1 MANKFVPWIDVTSSS
16 TIGVSTQSQAVFAQD
31 EQRKVGFVAGD
42 PASAIRVNSALRQ
55 ANVVVA
61 ALMQLADELVA
72 LPDLDLNS
80 SVANIAAALK
90 ASIITPIESHLSSLD
105 DEVAALSGGSS
116 TLGERVSTLEN
127 EMDAVQSKNTQ
138 QDNSI
143 SSLAS
148 RMDTAETDID
158 SLETRMTA
166 AEGEIGTLQS
176 DMTSAENRLDKLEAF
191 YEHDVTT
198 SEWSG
203 SAGNYTYAIAATTH
217 GRGTRPRVHTYVD
230 GEETYDSPT
239 IDWTTGNVT
248 LHSNAQVAMKVLIY

>member
-31 EQRKVGFVAGD
+31 EQREVGFVAGD

-61 ALMQLADELVA
+61 ALMQLADELVT
-72 LPDLDLNS
+72 LPDIDLNS
-80 SVANIAAALK
+80 SVANITAALK
-90 ASIITPIESHLSSLD
+90 ASIITPIETRLSNLD

-116 TLGERVSTLEN
+116 TLGERVSTLE
-127 EMDAVQSKNTQ
+127 
-138 QDNSI
+138 
-143 SSLAS
+143 
-148 RMDTAETDID
+148 TDID

-166 AEGEIGTLQS
+166 AEGDIDTLQS
-176 DMTSAENRLDKLEAF
+176 DMTSAENRLDKLETR
-191 YEHDVTT
+191 YEADLAT
-198 SEWSG
+198 SSWSG
-203 SAGNYTYAIAATTH
+203 SAGNYTYSITATTH

>member
-61 ALMQLADELVA
+61 ALMQLADELVT
-72 LPDLDLNS
+72 LPNLDLNS
-80 SVANIAAALK
+80 SVANITAALK
-90 ASIITPIESHLSSLD
+90 ASIITPLTTRLTSLEDAFEEISGDAES
-105 DEVAALSGGSS
+105 
-116 TLGERVSTLEN
+116 LGKRITTLEN

-138 QDNSI
+138 QDSSI
-143 SSLAS
+143 DGLSSSMSA
-148 RMDTAETDID
+148 AESDID
-158 SLETRMTA
+158 
-166 AEGEIGTLQS
+166 TLQS
-176 DMTSAENRLDKLEAF
+176 DMTSAENRLDKLETH
-191 YEHDVTT
+191 YEADLTT
-198 SEWSG
+198 SSWSG
-203 SAGNYTYAIAATTH
+203 SAGNYTYAITATTH
-217 GRGTRPRVHTYVD
+217 GRGTRPQVHTYVD

-248 LHSNAQVAMKVLIY
+248 LRSNAQVAMKVLIY